1 MPAIDSAASSE
12 YYEEGRK
19 IMAKM
24 FERGE
29 FVLVDDSP
37 AAKAAFEGCLLNCG
51 MLMHAHAYGGCV
63 NERMKARQQQLLK
76 STADIADLVGNKH
89 VAASA
94 FKSLLTHNNAWILSC
109 MQAHLTKIN
118 FDNLSTFVVES
129 FYLGIT
135 KFRAEDEPKKKI
147 LI

>member
-1 MPAIDSAASSE
+1 MPAIDSAASSA
-12 YYEEGRK
+12 YYAEGRK

-24 FERGE
+24 FERGD
-29 FVLVDDSP
+29 FVLVDSSD
-37 AAKAAFEGCLLNCG
+37 AARANFEGCLLNCG

-63 NERMKARQQQLLK
+63 SEQAKARQQQLLK
-76 STADIADLVGNKH
+76 SVDEIANLVGNKQI
-89 VAASA
+89 AASA

-129 FYLGIT
+129 F
-135 KFRAEDEPKKKI
+135 
-147 LI
+147 

>member
-1 MPAIDSAASSE
+1 MPAIDSAASSA

-24 FERGE
+24 FERGD

-63 NERMKARQQQLLK
+63 AERAKARQQQLLK
-76 STADIADLVGNKH
+76 STEDIANLVGNKQI
-89 VAASA
+89 AASA

-109 MQAHLTKIN
+109 MQAHLTKLN

-129 FYLGIT
+129 FYMGIT
-135 KFRAEDEPKKKI
+135 KFRSEDSQKKT